1 MQEEF
6 FGFGTIDKLSGI
18 INRFDVKKI
27 FLVTGKKSF
36 FSSGAQNKIEKI
48 LGGISYT
55 RFAVSGNPRLELIEN
70 GIKAFQKFNPDI
82 VIAVGGGSAIDAAKI
97 INALSYQNDRPEEYI
112 KGKKLECNDSDKC
125 AKPLIAIPTTAGTG
139 SESTHFATIY
149 IEKKKYSLADKHLML
164 PTISIVDP
172 SLTES
177 LPQYVTATTGL
188 DAICQGIESF
198 WSINSSRES
207 REYAIEAVKIG
218 LENIEK
224 AVNNPDQVSRL
235 NMAKA
240 AHLSG
245 KAINISKTTACH
257 SVSYP
262 LTSYFGV
269 PHGHAVALIM
279 PSFLEFNSL
288 VSERD
293 CSDGRGVG
301 FVMKRMSEIF
311 SIMGVKDGTEAKEKF
326 SDLLNNILKKTRL
339 RDFGIDRKDL
349 EMLLKESFTPNR
361 MNNNPRRVS
370 KEGLRKILEDIW

>member
-18 INRFDVKKI
+18 INRFDAKKI

-82 VIAVGGGSAIDAAKI
+82 VIAIGGGSAIDAAKI

-112 KGKKLECNDSDKC
+112 KGKKLECNDNDKC

-198 WSINSSRES
+198 WSINSNRES

-224 AVNNPDQVSRL
+224 AVNNPDQISRL

-262 LTSYFGV
+262 LTSHFGV

-288 VSERD
+288 VSEGD

-326 SDLLNNILKKTRL
+326 SDLLNNILEKTRL

>member
-6 FGFGTIDKLSGI
+6 FGFGTVDKLLDI
-18 INRFDVKKI
+18 INKFDVKKI
-27 FLVTGKKSF
+27 FLVTGGKSF
-36 FSSGAQNKIEKI
+36 FYSGAQNKIEKI
-48 LGGISYT
+48 LRGISYT
-55 RFAVSGNPRLELIEN
+55 RFAVSGNPHLELIEN

-82 VIAVGGGSAIDAAKI
+82 VIAIGGGSAIDAAKI
-97 INALSYQNDRPEEYI
+97 INVLSYQNDRAEKYI
-112 KGKKLECNDSDKC
+112 KGRELDCNEGNKC

-149 IEKKKYSLADKHLML
+149 IDKKKYSLADKHLML

-177 LPQYVTATTGL
+177 LPRYVTATTGL
-188 DAICQGIESF
+188 DAICQGIESL
-198 WSINSSRES
+198 WSINSTRES
-207 REYAIEAVKIG
+207 REYAIKAVKIG
-218 LENIEK
+218 LKNIEK
-224 AVNNPDQVSRL
+224 AVNNPDRASRL

-262 LTSYFGV
+262 LTSYFGI

-288 VSERD
+288 VCEED
-293 CSDGRGVG
+293 CNDARGLN
-301 FVMKRMSEIF
+301 FVRTRMNEIF
-311 SIMGVKDGTEAKEKF
+311 SIMDIKNGTEAKEKF
-326 SDLLNNILKKTRL
+326 RRLLNEIVEKIRL
-339 RDFGIDRKDL
+339 RDFGVDRKDL
-349 EMLLKESFTPNR
+349 KMLLEKSFTPDR
-361 MNNNPRRVS
+361 INNNPRKVS
-370 KEGLRKILEDIW
+370 KENLRKILEEIW

>member
-82 VIAVGGGSAIDAAKI
+82 VIAIGGGSAIDAAKI

-198 WSINSSRES
+198 WSINSNRES

-224 AVNNPDQVSRL
+224 AVNNPDQISRL

-288 VSERD
+288 VSEGD
-293 CSDGRGVG
+293 CSDDRGVG